1 MAKWDIRNLWATN
14 IARNSRSDADSSGE
28 GAIVRPSPPVLFL
41 MEGNSVMD
49 AGRLCLM
56 GWLLLGGVSAGWAAN
71 AEVLRPRVPI
81 DQIEAARTVTSPF
94 PVTPDM
100 LQQGKALF
108 EGKAFCRACHG
119 SDGKGLGMDLDYST
133 FKGPLPRNFT
143 DKLWQQ
149 ARTDGELFW
158 ILKNGSPG
166 TDMAPFIPLVL
177 TEEEAWQVLMY
188 VRSFGG
194 R

>member
-1 MAKWDIRNLWATN
+1 MRGGWLSPMAGMLTGMVPLAW
-14 IARNSRSDADSSGE
+14 SADS
-28 GAIVRPSPPVLFL
+28 
-41 MEGNSVMD
+41 
-49 AGRLCLM
+49 
-56 GWLLLGGVSAGWAAN
+56 
-71 AEVLRPRVPI
+71 EVLRQRVPT
-81 DQIEAARTVTSPF
+81 DQIESAREVTNPLQA
-94 PVTPDM
+94 TPEV
-100 LQQGKALF
+100 LGKGKALF

-119 SDGKGLGMDLDYST
+119 ADGKGLGTDLDYST

-143 DKLWQQ
+143 DRMWQQ

-177 TEEEAWQVLMY
+177 TEEEAWQVLTY

>member
-1 MAKWDIRNLWATN
+1 MGWDQL
-14 IARNSRSDADSSGE
+14 GLVV
-28 GAIVRPSPPVLFL
+28 GA
-41 MEGNSVMD
+41 
-49 AGRLCLM
+49 LM
-56 GWLLLGGVSAGWAAN
+56 GVVTVAQAADP
-71 AEVLRPRVPI
+71 EVLRPRVPS
-81 DQIEAARTVTSPF
+81 DQIESARAVTNPLPS
-94 PVTPDM
+94 TPDM
-100 LQQGKALF
+100 LGRGKALF

-119 SDGKGLGMDLDYST
+119 SEGKGLGMDLDYST

-143 DKLWQQ
+143 DRVWQQ
-149 ARTDGELFW
+149 ARTDGELLW

-177 TEEEAWQVLMY
+177 TEEEAWQVIMY